1 MSTEPSKPEEKLA
14 PAPFNDARADL
25 ILQSND
31 EVPVHFRISKFIL
44 SIASP
49 VFADMLSIPLPTS
62 HKTHEIQV
70 VSLPEDSET
79 LDLSLR
85 HLYPVRSPEVAE
97 LRQTL
102 ILAEFSHKYQVD
114 ALEQDI
120 TRYLMDAIKRDPVG
134 VYAIANKFGYKGIG
148 ENAAL
153 SSLNLRFSQLRSQHV
168 QYAPA
173 ELELLRYHA
182 ACGQA
187 ASAVASQRPW
197 FPIWIQS
204 TAFITHD
211 DTDNFCTGCKTR
223 DFICVT
229 PDQSRTTSQSTT
241 TSPTNDTIGRRL
253 SKKVPPGTRFGPR
266 CLWNYL
272 HRSAV
277 VLAHHPTVDA
287 VIVEDFVLKDFDCG
301 ECPPSTRRDMLGFSR
316 IFGAEVK
323 KAVERVGASLDLHLQ
338 SRQCPIMYPLNRQV
352 PLPETLRAR

>member
-1 MSTEPSKPEEKLA
+1 MSTGPSKPEEKLA

-62 HKTHEIQV
+62 QKTHEIQV

-85 HLYPVRSPEVAE
+85 HLYPVRSPEVVE

-102 ILAEFSHKYQVD
+102 ILAEFAHKYQVD

-148 ENAAL
+148 ESAAL
-153 SSLNLRFSQLRSQHV
+153 SSLNLQFSQLKSQHV

-182 ACGQA
+182 ACGRA
-187 ASAVASQRPW
+187 ASAVASQRTW
-197 FPIWIQS
+197 FPLWVQS

-211 DTDNFCTGCKTR
+211 ATDNFCTACKTR
-223 DFICVT
+223 DFINVT
-229 PDQSRTTSQSTT
+229 PDPLRAITQSHGTT
-241 TSPTNDTIGRRL
+241 TSPTNDIQVLVGRRL
-253 SKKVPPGTRFGPR
+253 SKKPPPGTRFGPR

-287 VIVEDFVLKDFDCG
+287 VITEDFVLKDFDCA

-316 IFGAEVK
+316 IFGAEIK
-323 KAVERVGASLDLHLQ
+323 KTVER
-338 SRQCPIMYPLNRQV
+338 V
-352 PLPETLRAR
+352 PLPETLRLLS